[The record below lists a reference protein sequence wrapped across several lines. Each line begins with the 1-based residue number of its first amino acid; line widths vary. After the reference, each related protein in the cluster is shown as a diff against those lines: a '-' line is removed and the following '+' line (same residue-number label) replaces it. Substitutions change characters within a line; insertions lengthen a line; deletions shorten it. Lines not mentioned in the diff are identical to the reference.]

1 MGNHARPGSSS
12 LRKSLRRPR
21 IRSASY
27 AMPAVNGPAAQ
38 AREKRLREKP
48 ETVERRSAR
57 VLATPQISTA
67 ASAQPRSVEDSA
79 WIDAWLD
86 KAPFS
91 HVQGTEQWPSPEIQA
106 IALADG
112 MEGPHACSDP
122 WG

>member
-1 MGNHARPGSSS
+1 
-12 LRKSLRRPR
+12 
-21 IRSASY
+21 
-27 AMPAVNGPAAQ
+27 MPAVNGPAAQ